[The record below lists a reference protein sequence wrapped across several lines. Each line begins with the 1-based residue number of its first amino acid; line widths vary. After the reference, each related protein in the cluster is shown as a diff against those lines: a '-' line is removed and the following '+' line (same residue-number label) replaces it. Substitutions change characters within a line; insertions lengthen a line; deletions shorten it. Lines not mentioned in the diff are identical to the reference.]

1 MDIAT
6 CTLDIDNF
14 ESVDTFVLTARS
26 CGFTTIDLN
35 GRSLYSRP
43 NVSTLLIGSG
53 LTYINGS
60 LGNISIQENTYFNNC
75 KIDKIRLIGA
85 SEVGFVSCRI
95 GTLVHESQDTVI
107 TLIDSWVAELQHN
120 KNLNC
125 ILGATK
131 SVFHSSIG
139 SGLTQGAVGDNTNP
153 FVGGITLLD
162 CSVYGDIVIRG
173 ALDIQNTT
181 VSGSVWT
188 QDFLLNGT
196 ENFIYS
202 VMRNCV
208 IGGRHLLQHYQPYRT
223 GVKSTCF
230 WIGNLFLNTEKNP
243 IYPESWSDPLGEG
256 TFTRNDCSTLY
267 LDPYPAHHTWLYKSN
282 SGPKVIPDYPMGNF
296 TSIIN
301 VADPHG
307 VEGYATIQEVP
318 YVAPGHSV
326 KAVHDGEDERM
337 DYEDLYMNDL
347 KVNLRFY
354 REMYWTGSHATRHRP
369 DYLGNSA
376 VVHSFATNKDY
387 EFDGGYHWT
396 CRPRKT
402 TAFWENSS
410 EAYFRIMF
418 SIDSDNHDWG
428 NMEEYGSLDILPYTS
443 VIYTG

>member
-1 MDIAT
+1 VDIAT

-43 NVSTLLIGSG
+43 DVSTLLDGSG
-53 LTYINGS
+53 LTYMNGS
-60 LGNISIQENTYFNNC
+60 LGNIAVPENTYFNNC
-75 KIDKIRLIGA
+75 KIDKVRLTGA
-85 SEVGFVSCRI
+85 TEVGFVSCRI

-125 ILGATK
+125 VMGATQT
-131 SVFHSSIG
+131 VFNSSIG
-139 SGLTQGAVGDNTNP
+139 SGLTQGAVGDNSNP
-153 FVGGITLLD
+153 FVGGLTLLD
-162 CSVYGDIVIRG
+162 CAVYGDIVIRG
-173 ALDIQNTT
+173 ALNIERTE
-181 VSGSVWT
+181 VRGSVWT
-188 QDFLLNGT
+188 QDFVYNGD
-196 ENFIYS
+196 NFIS
-202 VMRNCV
+202 SSMKDCV
-208 IGGRHLLQHYQPYRT
+208 ISGRHLLQHYQPYRT
-223 GVKSTCF
+223 GVKTACV
-230 WIGNLFLNTEKNP
+230 WINNTFSNTEKNP

-267 LDPYPAHHTWLYKSN
+267 LDPYPTHHTWIYKGN
-282 SGPKVIPDYPMGNF
+282 TGPKIIPEYPKGSY

-301 VADPHG
+301 IADTHG

-318 YVAPGHSV
+318 YVAPGHSI

-347 KVNLRFY
+347 KVNLHFY
-354 REMYWTGSHATRHRP
+354 RELYWTGSHETVHRP
-369 DYLGNSA
+369 DPLGNAA
-376 VVHSFATNKDY
+376 VVRSFSTNKDY
-387 EFDGGYHWT
+387 TFDGGYHWT
-396 CRPRKT
+396 CKPRKT

-418 SIDSDNHDWG
+418 DIDSDNHDWG
-428 NMEEYGSLDILPYTS
+428 NMEEYGCLDIMPYTS
-443 VIYTG
+443 VKYTG